1 MIRAVEALRNSKT
14 RCIHVDNIPVKL
26 MKAGGISIVEDI

>member
-1 MIRAVEALRNSKT
+1 MIRAVKALRNGKS
-14 RCIHVDNIPVKL
+14 RCVYNIPVKL